1 MFQPFFFFLLFQGVI
16 LTVPADT
23 FVSQLT
29 KTTILI
35 DVRTPEEFDE
45 GHLSGAVNV
54 SVTSIDFV
62 NQINEFSKK
71 GPIYVYCRSGKRSN
85 RAAKI
90 MKADGFRLIIELE
103 GGYLAWQIKNSI
115 AQ

>member
-62 NQINEFSKK
+62 NQI
-71 GPIYVYCRSGKRSN
+71 YVYCRSGKRSN

>member
-1 MFQPFFFFLLFQGVI
+1 MFRPFFFFLLFQGVI
-16 LTVPADT
+16 LKVPSDT

-45 GHLSGAVNV
+45 SHLSGAVNV

-71 GPIYVYCRSGKRSN
+71 GLIYVYCRSGKRSN

-90 MKADGFRLIIELE
+90 MKADGFPLIIELE
-103 GGYLAWQIKNSI
+103 
-115 AQ
+115 

>member
-45 GHLSGAVNV
+45 GQLTPVSPSSGTCEVPRV
-54 SVTSIDFV
+54 
-62 NQINEFSKK
+62 
-71 GPIYVYCRSGKRSN
+71 
-85 RAAKI
+85 
-90 MKADGFRLIIELE
+90 
-103 GGYLAWQIKNSI
+103 GGTTLRHR
-115 AQ
+115 

>member
-71 GPIYVYCRSGKRSN
+71 GLIYVYCRSGKRSN
-85 RAAKI
+85 RAANL
-90 MKADGFRLIIELE
+90 MKADGFPMIIELE

>member
-16 LTVPADT
+16 LTVPGDT

-54 SVTSIDFV
+54 SVTSIDFA

-71 GPIYVYCRSGKRSN
+71 GPIYVYCRSEKRSN
-85 RAAKI
+85 RAANL
-90 MKADGFRLIIELE
+90 MKADGFPMMIELE
-103 GGYLAWQIKNSI
+103 KGYLAWQITNSI